1 MATIHFV
8 DANNNIRQAYSFS
21 SQVAP
26 WCIAVCDQNGTK
38 CYIPTDGSGYTTYDE
53 DMGSY
58 INRYSYSSSIP
69 SLHAVYAGG
78 TVANAYNTVSTI
90 SKVSIPDGTYDPATF
105 ERLVAN
111 YVSLNSGRWAD
122 VGAGLFRVN
131 NQTVQ
136 IKNNEGKAFIYY
148 GTVSI
153 GSGVYGTYRFISI
166 SATGDLNEPQVKDL
180 TNWGGC
186 YIVYGTSPFQSYANY
201 PISIFGGSSIA
212 FL

>member
-1 MATIHFV
+1 MGYKFSYNGTAHELYSSTAKITSPSFAYRRDGATYHVPLLTSRSQEIGDYV
-8 DANNNIRQAYSFS
+8 YDASSPARCCRYNNI
-21 SQVAP
+21 
-26 WCIAVCDQNGTK
+26 
-38 CYIPTDGSGYTTYDE
+38 TY
-53 DMGSY
+53 
-58 INRYSYSSSIP
+58 
-69 SLHAVYAGG
+69 YA
-78 TVANAYNTVSTI
+78 AKSRFMAI
-90 SKVSIPDGTYDPATF
+90 HIPDGTYDPTTF

-111 YVSLNSGRWAD
+111 YVPHNSGRWAD